1 MMNTIPMQI
10 YISILMGLLV
20 WLAAGCQ
27 STGTVSPQGA
37 LQPITSTPTAQ
48 AFNAAPTKTLRLVLS
63 LPASTPDAPENSQP
77 TPANAFEAGLVAEAK
92 ADLAKRL
99 KIELEAIEFISFE
112 MRIWPDGSL
121 GCPQPG
127 MAYTQV
133 QQEGYLIRLR
143 VADVLYAYHG
153 GEKRRLFLCQP

>member
-1 MMNTIPMQI
+1 MNGISNPI
-10 YISILMGLLV
+10 YSYILIGLLV

-27 STGTVSPQGA
+27 STGTFSPQVS
-37 LQPITSTPTAQ
+37 LQPTTSTPTALPFI
-48 AFNAAPTKTLRLVLS
+48 ATPTTTWKLVSS

-77 TPANAFEAGLVAEAK
+77 TPANAYEAGLVAEAK

-99 KIELEAIEFISFE
+99 GMEEEAIDFASFE

-133 QQEGYLIRLR
+133 QQEGYRIQLR